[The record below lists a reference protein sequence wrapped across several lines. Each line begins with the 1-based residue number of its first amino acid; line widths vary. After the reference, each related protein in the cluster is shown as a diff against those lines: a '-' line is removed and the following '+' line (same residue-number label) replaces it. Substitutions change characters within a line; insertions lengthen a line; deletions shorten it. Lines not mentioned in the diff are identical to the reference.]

1 MKQGGL
7 VGFLGRKIY
16 DKKEKTID
24 LNALRGTIGI
34 GMMVVVGISMYL
46 QSVSTP
52 SQSLKNLIRGYPKV
66 EFDKSPIF

>member
-1 MKQGGL
+1 MKQDGL

-16 DKKEKTID
+16 DKKEKKID

-34 GMMVVVGISMYL
+34 GMMVVVGISMYR

-52 SQSLKNLIRGYPKV
+52 SPSLKNLIKGYP
-66 EFDKSPIF
+66 